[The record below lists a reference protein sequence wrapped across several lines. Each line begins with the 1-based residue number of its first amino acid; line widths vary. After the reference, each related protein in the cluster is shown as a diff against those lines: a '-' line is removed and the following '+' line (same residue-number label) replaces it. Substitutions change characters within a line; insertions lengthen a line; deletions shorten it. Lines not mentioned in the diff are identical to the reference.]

1 MRIAVCLKQVPD
13 PATVEVDPL
22 TAALDTRRMLYIA
35 GPADTAALELALR
48 LAGPTGQVSALC
60 VGPPAADAVLRL
72 ALAVGATEVRR
83 LWVPPFLSLQAPA
96 QTALLLA
103 AGLQRAT
110 IPDLVLCGARS
121 SDQGSGQVPALLAEF
136 LDWPVVCDVTQIA
149 VEGDRARVQRR
160 LDRGAREE
168 LEVRLPAVL
177 AVEANLAR
185 LRHASLPG
193 LMRAE
198 RASVPVS
205 HLEDLGL
212 EPADLAFP
220 TASVRAVTPPRPR
233 TRPIFTPDSTRPAH
247 ERITQIIT
255 AGVTR
260 KSGKVLEGPPAQMA
274 DAVVEFLRERGFV

>member
-1 MRIAVCLKQVPD
+1 MHIAVCLKQVPD

-22 TAALDTRRMLYIA
+22 TAALDERRMLAIA
-35 GPADTAALELALR
+35 GPADTTALELALR
-48 LAGPTGQVSALC
+48 LAGPQGHISALC
-60 VGPPAADAVLRL
+60 VGPPAADAVLRQ
-72 ALAVGATEVRR
+72 ALATGVTEVQR
-83 LWVPPFLSLQAPA
+83 LWAPFLSLQAPA

-103 AGLQRAT
+103 AAIQRGT
-110 IPDLVLCGARS
+110 TPDLVLCGARS

-136 LDWPVVCDVTQIA
+136 LDWPVVCDVTRIA
-149 VEGDRARVQRR
+149 VEGDRVRVQRR

-177 AVEANLAR
+177 AVEAGIAR
-185 LRHASLPG
+185 LRHASLTG

-198 RASVPVS
+198 RAAIPVS
-205 HLEDLGL
+205 ELVDLGL

-220 TASVRAVTPPRPR
+220 VATVRLVTPPRPR
-233 TRPIFTPDSTRPAH
+233 TRPIFTPDSSRPAH
-247 ERITQIIT
+247 ERITQIVT

-274 DAVVEFLRERGFV
+274 DVVVEFLRERGFV